1 MESDIM
7 ESIINEIKCHADAT
21 PAYEREVAILSRRLM
36 NYIHFWD
43 HDQDSINDIKDF
55 IQAEFDSKSIS

>member
-1 MESDIM
+1 MTQVEMEY
-7 ESIINEIKCHADAT
+7 IKCHANST
-21 PAYEREVAILSRRLM
+21 PEYEMEVAILSKRLM
-36 NYIHFWD
+36 NYINFWD